1 MLARARLEQTAET
14 VQAVLAEPRP
24 LSLSQWLPVATIE
37 SLVHRFVGHIP
48 NLDAAALDE
57 EIITIVTRYLS

>member
-14 VQAVLAEPRP
+14 AQAVLAEPRP
-24 LSLSQWLPVATIE
+24 LSQWLPVATIE